1 MNQDSSRPAR
11 GRVHRD
17 RLAPV
22 PGTRVEDVL
31 AALRGAF
38 EKNGWHGPTVMGSVR
53 GVSPREAARKPPRAH
68 HSIHEL
74 VDHIAYW
81 EAVVLRRYLGP
92 PKTERRGRGDWRP
105 PAVSFAESLQR
116 MAEGHRA
123 LVKAV
128 SALRD
133 EDLERTVPTASS
145 KHRRLVEVLHG
156 LAAHDAYHAGQIRL
170 TRKLLRGR

>member
-1 MNQDSSRPAR
+1 MATSR
-11 GRVHRD
+11 VD
-17 RLAPV
+17 
-22 PGTRVEDVL
+22 DVL

-38 EKNGWHGPTVMGSVR
+38 EKNGWHGPTVLGSVR
-53 GVSPREAARKPPRAH
+53 GVTPGVAARKPPRAH

-74 VDHIAYW
+74 VDHVAYW
-81 EAVVLRRYLGP
+81 EAVVLRRYLVP
-92 PKTERRGRGDWRP
+92 AKAERRGRGDWRP
-105 PAVSFAESLQR
+105 PLAAFDESVRR
-116 MAEGHRA
+116 MEYGHRA

-133 EDLERTVPTASS
+133 EDLDRKVPTSS
-145 KHRRLVEVLHG
+145 GPRPLVEVLHG

>member
-1 MNQDSSRPAR
+1 MT
-11 GRVHRD
+11 
-17 RLAPV
+17 PV
-22 PGTRVEDVL
+22 PRTRVDDVL

-53 GVSPREAARKPPRAH
+53 GVTPAEGERKPPRAH

-92 PKTERRGRGDWRP
+92 PKAERRARGDWRP
-105 PAVSFAESLQR
+105 PVGSLADSIEW
-116 MAEGHRA
+116 MEEGHRA

-128 SALRD
+128 QALRD
-133 EDLERTVPTASS
+133 EDLDRKVPTSS
-145 KHRRLVEVLHG
+145 GPRPLVEVLHG

>member
-1 MNQDSSRPAR
+1 M
-11 GRVHRD
+11 
-17 RLAPV
+17 
-22 PGTRVEDVL
+22 PGTRVDDVL

-38 EKNGWHGPTVMGSVR
+38 EKNGWHGPTVRGSVR
-53 GVSPREAARKPPRAH
+53 GVSPREAASKPARAH

-92 PKTERRGRGDWRP
+92 GQSGPRGRSDWRS
-105 PAVSFAESLQR
+105 PAGSFTESIER
-116 MAEGHRA
+116 MEEGHRVLIKTVA
-123 LVKAV
+123 
-128 SALRD
+128 ALRD
-133 EDLERTVPTASS
+133 EDLERKVPTSS
-145 KHRRLVEVLHG
+145 GPRPLIEVLHG

>member
-1 MNQDSSRPAR
+1 MAR
-11 GRVHRD
+11 
-17 RLAPV
+17 
-22 PGTRVEDVL
+22 TRVDDVL
-31 AALRGAF
+31 AALGAAF

-53 GVSPREAARKPPRAH
+53 GVTAREAARKPPRAH
-68 HSIHEL
+68 HSIQEL

-92 PKTERRGRGDWRP
+92 PKAERRGRGDWRP
-105 PAVSFAESLQR
+105 PQGSLAESVRR
-116 MAEGHRA
+116 MEEGHNT

-128 SALRD
+128 AALRD
-133 EDLERTVPTASS
+133 QDLDRKVPTSS
-145 KHRRLVEVLHG
+145 GPRPLVEVLHG

>member
-1 MNQDSSRPAR
+1 MATSR
-11 GRVHRD
+11 VD
-17 RLAPV
+17 
-22 PGTRVEDVL
+22 DVL

-38 EKNGWHGPTVMGSVR
+38 EKNGWHGPTVLGSVR
-53 GVSPREAARKPPRAH
+53 D
-68 HSIHEL
+68 EL

-105 PAVSFAESLQR
+105 PLAPFDESVRR
-116 MAEGHRA
+116 MEEGHQA

-128 SALRD
+128 KALRD
-133 EDLERTVPTASS
+133 DDLDWKVPTSS
-145 KHRRLVEVLHG
+145 GPRPLVEVLHG

>member
-1 MNQDSSRPAR
+1 MD
-11 GRVHRD
+11 
-17 RLAPV
+17 
-22 PGTRVEDVL
+22 DVL

-38 EKNGWHGPTVMGSVR
+38 EKNGWHGPTVRGSVR
-53 GVSPREAARKPPRAH
+53 GVGSREAARKPARGH

-74 VDHIAYW
+74 VDHITYW

-92 PKTERRGRGDWRP
+92 GQPAARGRGDWTS
-105 PAVSFAESLQR
+105 PAGSFAGSIER
-116 MAEGHRA
+116 MEEGHRA

-128 SALRD
+128 AALRD
-133 EDLERTVPTASS
+133 EDLERKVPTSS
-145 KHRRLVEVLHG
+145 GPRPLVEVLHG

>member
-1 MNQDSSRPAR
+1 MPRAR
-11 GRVHRD
+11 VD
-17 RLAPV
+17 
-22 PGTRVEDVL
+22 DVI

-38 EKNGWHGPTVMGSVR
+38 EANGWHGPTVLGSVR
-53 GVSPREAARKPPRAH
+53 GVSPLDAGRKPPRAH

-92 PKTERRGRGDWRP
+92 GKQSPRGRGDWRP
-105 PAVSFAESLQR
+105 PAGSLAESVRR
-116 MAEGHRA
+116 MEEGHRA
-123 LVKAV
+123 LIAAV

-133 EDLERTVPTASS
+133 EDLDRKVPTSS
-145 KHRRLVEVLHG
+145 GPRPLVEVLHG

>member
-1 MNQDSSRPAR
+1 M
-11 GRVHRD
+11 
-17 RLAPV
+17 
-22 PGTRVEDVL
+22 PGTRVDDVL

-38 EKNGWHGPTVMGSVR
+38 EKNGWHGPTVRGSVR
-53 GVSPREAARKPPRAH
+53 GVSPREAARKPARAH

-92 PKTERRGRGDWRP
+92 PKPERRGRGDWRRP
-105 PAVSFAESLQR
+105 VGSFTASVER
-116 MAEGHRA
+116 MDEGHRA

-128 SALRD
+128 KALRD
-133 EDLERTVPTASS
+133 EDLERKVPTSS
-145 KHRRLVEVLHG
+145 GPRPLIEVLHG

>member
-1 MNQDSSRPAR
+1 
-11 GRVHRD
+11 
-17 RLAPV
+17 LAAV
-22 PGTRVEDVL
+22 RATRVDDVL

-38 EKNGWHGPTVMGSVR
+38 EKNGWHGPTVLGSVR
-53 GVSPREAARKPPRAH
+53 GVTPSEAERKPPRAH

-81 EAVVLRRYLGP
+81 EAVVLRRHLGP

-105 PAVSFAESLQR
+105 PAGSLADSVRR
-116 MAEGHRA
+116 MEEGHRA

-128 SALRD
+128 KALRD
-133 EDLERTVPTASS
+133 GDLDRKVPTSS
-145 KHRRLVEVLHG
+145 GPRPLVEVLHG